1 MRIRTLNG
9 NQFEKML
16 RGGLLSIVE
25 KEEEINE
32 LNVFPVPDGDT
43 GLNMRATLQ
52 HGLKGVTGTDNVGL
66 FLEKISEGMLLGAR
80 GNSGVILSQI
90 FRGFYLEV
98 RRDSRLNVGEF
109 RDMLIRGYKN
119 AYAAVD
125 NPVEGTILTVA
136 REGIE
141 NIRLQI
147 TRDTGIDGLLGMY
160 IAEMK
165 KSLLRTPELLPVLK
179 EAGVVDSGG
188 MGYITIFEGMLLAL
202 RGEKVGGLDIPG
214 TLSEEH
220 EVTDLAAPDQAD
232 FNEETVFTEGYCV
245 NFLLQLMNRQG
256 YTARFNERVFVT
268 DLKAYGNSIVV
279 AQVGTRVKVHV
290 HSMKPGRILN
300 LAQEYGEF
308 LSVKIDNMQIQ
319 RAERDRKIAAKS
331 RKIKEIAH
339 KPIASVAVA
348 NGEGFREI
356 FEGLGCDVVLQG
368 GATMNTSA
376 DDFLQAFRLL
386 NADLITVFPNHPNI
400 FMAAEQAKTLCP
412 ERKVEILPSKGMAA
426 CYSALQ
432 MDIRDSE
439 DIQARL
445 ESMRRGLAS
454 LQEFKITRS
463 TRDYESGSISVEKG
477 DFIAFSQGGAAAS
490 GATLSDTV
498 EAALRTVE
506 DIEDRESVLIFTG
519 EGFEEE
525 MEEELTERIGEI
537 SPMLEPV
544 FLSGGQPV
552 YPVILGVL

>member
-1 MRIRTLNG
+1 
-9 NQFEKML
+9 ML
-16 RGGLLSIVE
+16 RGGLYALLG

-52 HGLKGVTGTDNVGL
+52 HGLKDASGIQNFGE
-66 FLEKISEGMLLGAR
+66 FMEKVSDGMLLGAR

-98 RRDSRLNVGEF
+98 RRDSRVNVGEF

-119 AYAAVD
+119 AYQAVD

-141 NIRLQI
+141 NIRPQI

-165 KSLLRTPELLPVLK
+165 KSLLRTPELLAVLK

-188 MGYITIFEGMLLAL
+188 MGYVTIFEGMLQAL
-202 RGEKVGGLDIPG
+202 QGGKTAQNG
-214 TLSEEH
+214 LSSLPELH
-220 EVTDLAAPDQAD
+220 DLPELSAPDTSFFD
-232 FNEETVFTEGYCV
+232 ENTVFTEGYCV
-245 NFLLQLMNRQG
+245 SFLLQLMRAPG
-256 YTARFNERVFVT
+256 YTARFNENVFVR
-268 DLKAYGNSIVV
+268 DLRAYGNSIVV
-279 AQVGTRVKVHV
+279 AQVGTRVKVHI

-319 RAERDRKIAAKS
+319 REERDRKIAAKS
-331 RKIKEIAH
+331 KQVKEAAH
-339 KPIASVAVA
+339 KPLASVAVA
-348 NGEGFREI
+348 NGQGFQEV
-356 FEGLGCDVVLQG
+356 FEGLGCDAVLQG

-376 DDFLQAFRLL
+376 DDFLQAFRSL
-386 NADLITVFPNHPNI
+386 NADLIAVFPNHPNI

-412 ERKVEILPSKGMAA
+412 ERKIEIMPSRGLAA

-432 MDIRDSE
+432 MDIRDSA
-439 DIQARL
+439 DIESRL
-445 ESMRRGLAS
+445 ESMRRGLTS
-454 LQEFKITRS
+454 LTEFKITRA
-463 TRDYESGSISVEKG
+463 TRDYESGGVSVRKG
-477 DFIAFSQGGAAAS
+477 DFIAFSAGGAVAS
-490 GATLSDTV
+490 GETLPDVT

-506 DIEDRESVLIFTG
+506 DIEDRENVLVFTG
-519 EGFEEE
+519 EDFDPE
-525 MEEELTERIGEI
+525 MEEQLAERIGEI
-537 SPMLEPV
+537 SPMLEPA
-544 FLSGGQPV
+544 FLPGGQPV
-552 YPVILGVL
+552 YTVILGVL

>member
-1 MRIRTLNG
+1 MRVRSLNG
-9 NQFEKML
+9 SQFEKML
-16 RGGLLSIVE
+16 RGGILSIAE

-52 HGLKGVTGTDNVGL
+52 HGLKGVTGIDNVGL
-66 FLEKISEGMLLGAR
+66 LLEKVSEGMLLGAR

-119 AYAAVD
+119 AYSAVD

-141 NIRLQI
+141 NIRPQI

-165 KSLLRTPELLPVLK
+165 KSLLHTPELLPVLK

-188 MGYITIFEGMLLAL
+188 MGYITIFEGMLSAL
-202 RGEKVGGLDIPG
+202 RGEKIDGMEIPAAS
-214 TLSEEH
+214 LEEH
-220 EVTDLAAPDQAD
+220 EAMELAAPSEAD

-245 NFLLQLMNRQG
+245 NFLLQLMKGQG
-256 YTARFNERVFVT
+256 YTARFNERVFVS

-279 AQVGTRVKVHV
+279 ARIGTRIKVHV

-319 RAERDRKIAAKS
+319 RAERDRKLAAKS
-331 RKIKEIAH
+331 KVRKMEAH
-339 KPIASVAVA
+339 KPLASVAVA
-348 NGEGFREI
+348 NGDGFREA
-356 FEGLGCDVVLQG
+356 FESFGCDAVLQG
-368 GATMNTSA
+368 GPTMNTSA
-376 DDFLQAFRLL
+376 DDFLQAFRAL
-386 NADLITVFPNHPNI
+386 NADVIAVFPNHPNI
-400 FMAAEQAKTLCP
+400 FMAADQAKDLCP
-412 ERKVEILPSKGMAA
+412 EKRIEILPAKGPAA
-426 CYSALQ
+426 CFTALQ

-439 DIQARL
+439 DVEARL
-445 ESMRRGLAS
+445 ESMKRGIETLR
-454 LQEFKITRS
+454 EFKITRA
-463 TRDYESGSISVEKG
+463 TRDYSSNGLTVRKDEFVAFGTDGSASSGKTFE
-477 DFIAFSQGGAAAS
+477 DA
-490 GATLSDTV
+490 V

-519 EGFEEE
+519 EGFDPE
-525 MEEELTERIGEI
+525 MEETLTERISEI
-537 SPMLEPV
+537 SPMLEPS
-544 FLSGGQPV
+544 FIAGGQPV
-552 YPVILGVL
+552 YTVILGVL